1 MQRLALLIICG
12 LTFIGIG
19 PSVSPLMA
27 DDRRSDNVTI
37 SFGQW
42 KANEPPP
49 PEGVGP
55 LDRFLVNPAGG
66 AGNNHELIPK
76 KVTIKEGDA
85 VNFVISG
92 LHLAV
97 IYDDG
102 TKPEQIDITALVPNI
117 TTAGGIIDDPNNRI
131 YRGFNPNAIPN
142 NNQRDRAETV
152 HFSKPGTYLV
162 ICGVRNHFVDDQM
175 YGFVEVKEVKVKVR
189 K

>member
-1 MQRLALLIICG
+1 MKRMILSRIWVLSFVGIS
-12 LTFIGIG
+12 LTA
-19 PSVSPLMA
+19 SMAMA
-27 DDRRSDNVTI
+27 DDRRSDNVTV

-55 LDRFLVNPAGG
+55 LDRFLANPAMGL
-66 AGNNHELIPK
+66 GNNHELIPK
-76 KVTIKEGDA
+76 KITIKEGDA

-92 LHLAV
+92 LHLVA

-102 TKPEQIDITALVPNI
+102 TKPGQIDTTMLVEGI
-117 TTAGGIIDDPNNRI
+117 TTAGGIIDDANNRI

-162 ICGVRNHFVDDQM
+162 ICGVLNHFVDDRM
-175 YGFVEVKEVKVKVR
+175 FGFVEVKKDKHR

>member
-1 MQRLALLIICG
+1 MKRTILSLLWV
-12 LTFIGIG
+12 LSFVGIG
-19 PSVSPLMA
+19 LIVSMAMA
-27 DDRRSDNVTI
+27 DDRRSDNVTV

-55 LDRFLVNPAGG
+55 LDRFLANPAMGL
-66 AGNNHELIPK
+66 GNNHELIPK
-76 KVTIKEGDA
+76 KITIKEGNA

-92 LHLAV
+92 LHLVV

-102 TKPEQIDITALVPNI
+102 TKPGQIDTTALVEGI
-117 TTAGGIIDDPNNRI
+117 TTAGGIIDDDNNRI

-162 ICGVRNHFVDDQM
+162 ICGVLNHFVDDRM
-175 YGFVEVKEVKVKVR
+175 FGFVEVKKDKHR

>member
-1 MQRLALLIICG
+1 MKRLALFLVFGLAFYGISLIA
-12 LTFIGIG
+12 
-19 PSVSPLMA
+19 SSAMA
-27 DDRRSDNVTI
+27 DDRRSNNVSV

-49 PEGVGP
+49 PDGVGP
-55 LDRFLVNPAGG
+55 LDRFLANPAMG
-66 AGNNHELIPK
+66 AGNNHELLPK

-102 TKPEQIDITALVPNI
+102 TKPEQIDTTLLVDGI
-117 TTAGGIIDDPNNRI
+117 TTAGGIIDDPYNRI

-162 ICGVRNHFVDDQM
+162 ICGVLNHFVDDGM
-175 YGFVEVKEVKVKVR
+175 FGFIEVKKDKN
-189 K
+189 KK

>member
-1 MQRLALLIICG
+1 MKRLALFLVFGLAFYDIGLIA
-12 LTFIGIG
+12 
-19 PSVSPLMA
+19 SSAMA
-27 DDRRSDNVTI
+27 DDRRSENVTV

-55 LDRFLVNPAGG
+55 LDRFLANPAGG
-66 AGNNHELIPK
+66 VGNNHELIPNK
-76 KVTIKEGDA
+76 ITIKEGDA

-92 LHLAV
+92 LHLVV

-102 TKPEQIDITALVPNI
+102 TKPRQIDTTALVEGI
-117 TTAGGIIDDPNNRI
+117 TTAGGIIDDANNRI

-162 ICGVRNHFVDDQM
+162 ICGVLNHFVDDRM
-175 YGFVEVKEVKVKVR
+175 FGVIEVKKDINR
-189 K
+189 RW

>member
-1 MQRLALLIICG
+1 MKRTILSLIWV
-12 LTFIGIG
+12 LSFVGIG
-19 PSVSPLMA
+19 LVVSMAMA
-27 DDRRSDNVTI
+27 DDRGSDNVTV

-55 LDRFLVNPAGG
+55 LDRFLANPAMGL
-66 AGNNHELIPK
+66 GNNHELIPK
-76 KVTIKEGDA
+76 KITIKEGDA

-92 LHLAV
+92 LHLVA

-102 TKPEQIDITALVPNI
+102 TKPGQIDTTALVEGI
-117 TTAGGIIDDPNNRI
+117 TTAGGIIDDANNRI

-162 ICGVRNHFVDDQM
+162 ICGVLNHFVDDRM
-175 YGFVEVKEVKVKVR
+175 FGFIEVKSDRNKR
-189 K
+189 

>member
-1 MQRLALLIICG
+1 MKRMIPSLTWVFGFVGISLIV
-12 LTFIGIG
+12 
-19 PSVSPLMA
+19 SVAIA
-27 DDRRSDNVTI
+27 DDKRSDNVTV

-55 LDRFLVNPAGG
+55 LDRFLANPAMG

-92 LHLAV
+92 LHFAI
-97 IYDDG
+97 IYDAG
-102 TKPEQIDITALVPNI
+102 TKPEQIDTTLLVDGI
-117 TTAGGIIDDPNNRI
+117 TTAGGIIDDPKNRI

-152 HFSKPGTYLV
+152 FFSKPGTYLV
-162 ICGVRNHFVDDQM
+162 ICGVLNHFVDDRM
-175 YGFVEVKEVKVKVR
+175 FGFIEVKKDR
-189 K
+189 NRRW